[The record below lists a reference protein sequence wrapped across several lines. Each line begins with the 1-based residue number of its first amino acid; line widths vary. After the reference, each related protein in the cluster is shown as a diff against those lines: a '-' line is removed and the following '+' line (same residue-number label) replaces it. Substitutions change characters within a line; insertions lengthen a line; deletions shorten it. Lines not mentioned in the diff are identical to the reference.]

1 MRRSNPL
8 SYSLH
13 LALPWLKRLGQ
24 LVAIVAMLL
33 GGWAGYLRLTGN
45 FHPIESGVIYRSGQL
60 SGDQFVDRIR
70 ANGIRTIINLRGNNA
85 GRSWYDDEVKASVA
99 TGVTHIDF
107 PISSGRQLTDDQIAQ
122 LTDHLRNA
130 VRPILIHCEA
140 GSDRTGLAAALYEL
154 VIAGRS
160 AAEASQ
166 QLSFRYGH
174 FPWLGSSTVAMDNT
188 FDRVVAR
195 RAAFSRSISSA
206 PR

>member
-1 MRRSNPL
+1 MRPSKPFSRFAP
-8 SYSLH
+8 
-13 LALPWLKRLGQ
+13 ALPWLKRSGQ
-24 LVAIVAMLL
+24 SLAVVALL
-33 GGWAGYLRLTGN
+33 IGSWAGYLRLTGN

-70 ANGIRTIINLRGNNA
+70 ANGIRTIINLRGNNTE
-85 GRSWYDDEVKASVA
+85 RSWYDEEVKASAA

-107 PISSGRQLTDDQIAQ
+107 PISSGRELTDDQITQ

-140 GSDRTGLAAALYEL
+140 GSDRTGFASALYEL

-160 AAEASQ
+160 TAEASQ

-188 FDRVVAR
+188 FGRVVAR
-195 RAAFSRSISSA
+195 FNASGRGE
-206 PR
+206 

>member
-1 MRRSNPL
+1 MRLSRSFFRFAPV
-8 SYSLH
+8 
-13 LALPWLKRLGQ
+13 LPWLKRSGQ
-24 LVAIVAMLL
+24 LLTIVALFI

-45 FHPIESGVIYRSGQL
+45 FHPIESRVIYRSGQL

-70 ANGIRTIINLRGNNA
+70 AHGIRTVINLRGNNV
-85 GRSWYDDEVKASVA
+85 GRSWYDDEIKASA
-99 TGVTHIDF
+99 TTSVTHIDF
-107 PISSGRQLTDDQIAQ
+107 PISSGRELTDDQITQ

-130 VRPILIHCEA
+130 VLPILIHCEA

-160 AAEASQ
+160 ATEASQ

-174 FPWLGSSTVAMDNT
+174 FPWLGSSTIAMDKT

-195 RAAFSRSISSA
+195 FNASGRGE
-206 PR
+206 